1 MPKRT
6 RPAPAHPIF
15 EAWSLGELVKL
26 SNGGYSYYTLRDIRS
41 GAAQATKRFQQY
53 WSSTVH
59 RPIDEL
65 FDTHPEQQEEQE

>member
-59 RPIDEL
+59 RLIDEL
-65 FDTHPEQQEEQE
+65 FDTHPEQQEEQS

>member
-65 FDTHPEQQEEQE
+65 FDTHPEQQEEQS